1 VDGVSG
7 LVWGAVEA
15 VVDEYIAC
23 GRGRRRDPVGRER
36 LHGGA
41 VEICGDVNG
50 GSLTFVRGDGALVVL
65 DLASPQ
71 QALDRFAALHRGPQR
86 YWEAEPASV
95 QFAGT
100 RRFFRPLGGGRAL
113 GVVECD
119 GQAVVLGQV
128 EGRLVLVLVHGASRI
143 LISTAGPQRLGAVD
157 VDAHV
162 ELLPPRA
169 ARTTPTLPPPTRQQ
183 HARIHQ
189 GRELSQESSDV
200 ICMALQRLGLRAT
213 VVVDPARFGPRHRG
227 KRAVMAFIDLLI
239 TLGLMR
245 CGDLCGRASD
255 IIKQIRRYIP
265 DVDIS
270 AAKLG
275 EVLKLLHATGTCLI
289 ERPTQRTWRI
299 RLAELD
305 DVKGA
310 LHQAFCEETPTHFH
324 LLPVVDPAARRL
336 CGFDRGDL
344 ARKSRQPR
352 DVDAAPKARRE
363 EGGADANGPVAGEP
377 GVTGSAEPAHAGTPS
392 GAPLANDDAHRT
404 ASRPRSGSP
413 SEPAAASGH
422 PPPAAPVPNEPGLPR
437 TDPAPAS
444 ASPASESR
452 GPSPLPR
459 HGWSAL
465 GDKLSQRM
473 ASVAGSSITIPVRAD
488 RVDTT
493 TSGPDPPPGATREP
507 DSKS

>member
-1 VDGVSG
+1 MIVVSGGMDGGSG

-15 VVDEYIAC
+15 VVDEYISI
-23 GRGRRRDPVGRER
+23 GRGLRRDPEGREP
-36 LHGGA
+36 LHGGIL
-41 VEICGDVNG
+41 EICGDVNG

-65 DLASPQ
+65 DLALPR
-71 QALDRFAALHRGPQR
+71 QAVDRYEALRQGRKR

-95 QFAGT
+95 QFGGT

-113 GVVECD
+113 GVVEYD
-119 GQAVVLGQV
+119 DQAVVLGQV
-128 EGRLVLVLVHGASRI
+128 EGRLVLVHVRGATRI
-143 LISTAGPQRLGAVD
+143 LISTAGPQGLGVVD

-162 ELLPPRA
+162 ELQPPRA
-169 ARTTPTLPPPTRQQ
+169 ARATPTLPQPTRQQ

-189 GRELSQESSDV
+189 GRELSQETSDV
-200 ICMALQRLGLRAT
+200 ICMALQRLGLRST

-265 DVDIS
+265 DVEIS

-289 ERPTQRTWRI
+289 ERPTERTWRI

-336 CGFDRGDL
+336 CGFDRDDL
-344 ARKSRQPR
+344 ARKSRRSR
-352 DVDAAPKARRE
+352 DVDAAPRPQRE
-363 EGGADANGPVAGEP
+363 ASVDDGDATGPTGAEAAAI
-377 GVTGSAEPAHAGTPS
+377 GSAEPADAGALS
-392 GAPLANDDAHRT
+392 SAPPVDDDAR
-404 ASRPRSGSP
+404 RI
-413 SEPAAASGH
+413 
-422 PPPAAPVPNEPGLPR
+422 
-437 TDPAPAS
+437 
-444 ASPASESR
+444 
-452 GPSPLPR
+452 
-459 HGWSAL
+459 GWSAL
-465 GDKLSQRM
+465 GDKLSQRL
-473 ASVAGSSITIPVRAD
+473 ASMAGSSITGPARAD

-507 DSKS
+507 DS

>member
-1 VDGVSG
+1 MDGGSG

-143 LISTAGPQRLGAVD
+143 LISTAGPQGLGVVD

-162 ELLPPRA
+162 ELLRPRA
-169 ARTTPTLPPPTRQQ
+169 ARTAPPLPLPTRQQ

-213 VVVDPARFGPRHRG
+213 VGDPARFGPRHRG

-255 IIKQIRRYIP
+255 IIKQIRRFIP

-289 ERPTQRTWRI
+289 ERPTKRTWRI

-344 ARKSRQPR
+344 ARKPRQPR
-352 DVDAAPKARRE
+352 AAGQEPRSRRKAKADD
-363 EGGADANGPVAGEP
+363 ADATGPAA
-377 GVTGSAEPAHAGTPS
+377 AEPAATGEPTDAGTPS
-392 GAPLANDDAHRT
+392 DAPPADHVRHT
-404 ASRPRSGSP
+404 RSRPQSGSP
-413 SEPAAASGH
+413 SEPTAASGH
-422 PPPAAPVPNEPGLPR
+422 PSPAAPVPNEPNLPR

-444 ASPASESR
+444 TSPAYER
-452 GPSPLPR
+452 PSSLPR

-465 GDKLSQRM
+465 GDKLSQRV
-473 ASVAGSSITIPVRAD
+473 ASVVGSSITTPVRAD
-488 RVDTT
+488 RVDTR
-493 TSGPDPPPGATREP
+493 TSGPDPPPGVTRESG
-507 DSKS
+507 SKS

>member
-1 VDGVSG
+1 VDGGSG

-15 VVDEYIAC
+15 VVDEYISI
-23 GRGRRRDPVGRER
+23 GRGRRRDPVDRVL

-50 GSLTFVRGDGALVVL
+50 GSLAFVRGDGALAVV

-71 QALDRFAALHRGPQR
+71 LALERFGALHRGRQR

-113 GVVECD
+113 GVIEVD
-119 GQAVVLGQV
+119 DQAVVLGQV
-128 EGRLVLVLVHGASRI
+128 EGRLVLVHVQGARRI
-143 LISTAGPQRLGAVD
+143 LISTAGPKGLGVVD

-169 ARTTPTLPPPTRQQ
+169 ARGAPTLPSPTRQQ
-183 HARIHQ
+183 HARIQQ

-200 ICMALQRLGLRAT
+200 ICLALQRLGLRST
-213 VVVDPARFGPRHRG
+213 VVIDPARFGARHRG

-239 TLGLMR
+239 SLGLMR

-265 DVDIS
+265 DIDIS

-289 ERPTQRTWRI
+289 ERPTKRTWRI

-324 LLPVVDPAARRL
+324 LLPAVDPAARRL
-336 CGFDRGDL
+336 CGFDRSDL
-344 ARKSRQPR
+344 ARKPRQPR
-352 DVDAAPKARRE
+352 DADAAPRARRKAKAD
-363 EGGADANGPVAGEP
+363 GADATGPAAAESAATRSGEATEAGN
-377 GVTGSAEPAHAGTPS
+377 VS
-392 GAPLANDDAHRT
+392 GAPPADDARRT
-404 ASRPRSGSP
+404 RRPRSGSP
-413 SEPAAASGH
+413 SEPAAAS
-422 PPPAAPVPNEPGLPR
+422 PPSPPEPGLPR
-437 TDPAPAS
+437 TDPAPPS
-444 ASPASESR
+444 GS
-452 GPSPLPR
+452 SPLPR

-465 GDKLSQRM
+465 GDRLSQRV
-473 ASVAGSSITIPVRAD
+473 ASVAGSSVTAPVRVD
-488 RVDTT
+488 RADTT
-493 TSGPDPPPGATREP
+493 TSGPDPPAEP
-507 DSKS
+507 DG

>member
-1 VDGVSG
+1 MDGGSG

-15 VVDEYIAC
+15 VVDEYISI
-23 GRGRRRDPVGRER
+23 GRGRRRDPVGRE
-36 LHGGA
+36 LFHGGA

-50 GSLTFVRGDGALVVL
+50 GSLTFVRDGALVVL

-71 QALDRFAALHRGPQR
+71 LALERFGALHRGRQR

-113 GVVECD
+113 GVIEVD
-119 GQAVVLGQV
+119 DQAVVLGQV
-128 EGRLVLVLVHGASRI
+128 EGRLVLVHVQGARRI
-143 LISTAGPQRLGAVD
+143 LISTAGPKGLGVVD

-169 ARTTPTLPPPTRQQ
+169 ARGAPTLPSPTRQQ
-183 HARIHQ
+183 HARIQQ

-200 ICMALQRLGLRAT
+200 ICLALQRLGLRST
-213 VVVDPARFGPRHRG
+213 VVIDPARFGARHRG

-239 TLGLMR
+239 SLGLMR

-265 DVDIS
+265 DIDIS

-289 ERPTQRTWRI
+289 ERPTKRTWRI

-344 ARKSRQPR
+344 ARKPRQPR
-352 DVDAAPKARRE
+352 DADAAPRARRKAKADD
-363 EGGADANGPVAGEP
+363 ADATGPAA
-377 GVTGSAEPAHAGTPS
+377 TEPAATSSGEATEAGDVS
-392 GAPLANDDAHRT
+392 GAPPPDDARRT
-404 ASRPRSGSP
+404 RRPRSGSP
-413 SEPAAASGH
+413 SEPAAAS
-422 PPPAAPVPNEPGLPR
+422 PPRPTEPGLPR
-437 TDPAPAS
+437 TDPAPPS
-444 ASPASESR
+444 GS
-452 GPSPLPR
+452 SPLPR

-465 GDKLSQRM
+465 GDRLSQRV
-473 ASVAGSSITIPVRAD
+473 ARVAGSSVTAPVRAD
-488 RVDTT
+488 RADTT
-493 TSGPDPPPGATREP
+493 TSGPDPPAEP
-507 DSKS
+507 DG